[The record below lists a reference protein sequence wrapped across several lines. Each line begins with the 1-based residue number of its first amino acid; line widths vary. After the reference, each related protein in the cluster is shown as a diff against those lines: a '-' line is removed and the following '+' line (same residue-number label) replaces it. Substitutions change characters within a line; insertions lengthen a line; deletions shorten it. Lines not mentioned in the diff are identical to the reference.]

1 MRLAV
6 RVMPLGKVVRA
17 MKRTAQGALKATAH
31 VARAVNPLRALKR
44 TLSTDSSTWLICGLG
59 NPGAKFTRTKHNV
72 GFDVIDEV
80 VSGCGGEYASERKA
94 LVAKVTFDAT
104 SCVVCKPQTFMNL
117 SGKSVRQ
124 LMKAYQIPKERV
136 VIVYDDL
143 DTNLGEMK
151 VKVSGSHGGHNGI
164 RSIIDDATNGSRD
177 FPRVKI
183 GIGRPSDANVPIYEY
198 VLSRFSE
205 SEDVKIRETVREA
218 AGVVRDIVLDGRVDD
233 VMTRINTKYAP
244 KKPAKPAKQPKPPKE
259 RVVMTTA
266 VEGDSIKVT
275 LDVRAPGKP
284 NAKKP
289 AVVEGAQ
296 TPATS

>member
-1 MRLAV
+1 MRLTV
-6 RVMPLGKVVRA
+6 RVMPLGKVARA

-31 VARAVNPLRALKR
+31 VVRAVNPLRALKR

-59 NPGAKFTRTKHNV
+59 NPGAKFTKTKHNV

-80 VSGCGGEYASERKA
+80 VARCGGEYASERKA
-94 LVAKVTFDAT
+94 LVARVTFDAT

-117 SGKSVRQ
+117 SGKSVSQ
-124 LMKAYQIPKERV
+124 LMRAYRIPKERV

-151 VKVSGSHGGHNGI
+151 VKLTGSHGGHNGI

-183 GIGRPSDANVPIYEY
+183 GIGRPSDVNVPIYEY

-205 SEDVKIRETVREA
+205 SEDVKIREAVREA
-218 AGVVRDIVLDGRVDD
+218 ADVVKDIVKDGRVND
-233 VMTRINTKYAP
+233 VMTRVNTKYAP
-244 KKPAKPAKQPKPPKE
+244 KKPAKPAKQAKPPKE
-259 RVVMTTA
+259 RVFVTTA
-266 VEGDSIKVT
+266 VEGESVKVT
-275 LDVRAPGKP
+275 VDVRVPGKP

-289 AVVEGAQ
+289 VVAEGKQ
-296 TPATS
+296 TPMTP

>member
-1 MRLAV
+1 MRLTV
-6 RVMPLGKVVRA
+6 RVMPLGKVARA

-31 VARAVNPLRALKR
+31 VVRAVNPLRALKR

-59 NPGAKFTRTKHNV
+59 NPGAKFTKTKHNV

-80 VSGCGGEYASERKA
+80 VARCGGEYASERKA
-94 LVAKVTFDAT
+94 LVARVTFDAT

-117 SGKSVRQ
+117 SGKSVSQ
-124 LMKAYQIPKERV
+124 LMRAYRIPKERV

-151 VKVSGSHGGHNGI
+151 VKLTGSHGGHNGI

-183 GIGRPSDANVPIYEY
+183 GIGRPSDVNVPIYEY

-205 SEDVKIRETVREA
+205 SEDVKIREAVREA
-218 AGVVRDIVLDGRVDD
+218 ADVVKDIVKDGRVND
-233 VMTRINTKYAP
+233 VMTRVNTKYAP
-244 KKPAKPAKQPKPPKE
+244 KKPAKPAKQAKPPKE
-259 RVVMTTA
+259 RVFVTTA
-266 VEGDSIKVT
+266 VEGESVKVT
-275 LDVRAPGKP
+275 VDVRVPGKP

-289 AVVEGAQ
+289 VVVEGKQ
-296 TPATS
+296 TPVTP

>member
-1 MRLAV
+1 
-6 RVMPLGKVVRA
+6 

-31 VARAVNPLRALKR
+31 VVRAVNPLRALKR

-59 NPGAKFTRTKHNV
+59 NPGAKFTKTKHNV

-80 VSGCGGEYASERKA
+80 VARCGGEYASERKA
-94 LVAKVTFDAT
+94 LVARVTFDAT

-117 SGKSVRQ
+117 SGKSVSQ
-124 LMKAYQIPKERV
+124 LMRAYRIPKERV

-151 VKVSGSHGGHNGI
+151 VKLTGSHGGHNGI

-183 GIGRPSDANVPIYEY
+183 GIGRPSDVNVPIYEY

-205 SEDVKIRETVREA
+205 SEDVKIREAVREA
-218 AGVVRDIVLDGRVDD
+218 ADVVKDIVKDGRVND
-233 VMTRINTKYAP
+233 VMTRVNTKYAP
-244 KKPAKPAKQPKPPKE
+244 KKPAKPAKQAKPPKE
-259 RVVMTTA
+259 RVFVTTA
-266 VEGDSIKVT
+266 VEGESVKVT
-275 LDVRAPGKP
+275 VDVRVPGKP

-289 AVVEGAQ
+289 VVVEGKQ
-296 TPATS
+296 TPVTP